1 MTDAQIIRG
10 IKDNDSIVWRYICRN
25 LKPPFV
31 ATLNRFCFNLV
42 MLSDDWD
49 DIFQESCMIL
59 MENIKQG
66 KFVSRSE
73 SSLFNYF
80 IEIGKRTMQTA
91 LRKKAKHQP
100 VPAKR
105 EDTPHIIQLWPA
117 SAPNVVEEECEPIS
131 AEDSQKEQDRF
142 LDRVFDM
149 IPDSCKTL
157 LKKFYWEHK
166 PMDEISSILSLR
178 NADTAK
184 TKKNRC
190 MNQFKDI
197 ARRLVENDEFAE
209 EMVRA
214 CVERA
219 VLRELLEDERV
230 LMCDESSKICACA
243 IVEDME
249 NPEDEFEL

>member
-142 LDRVFDM
+142 LDKFTLAGTVIQGVPFPYLLQCRFPNVKRKFAFAL
-149 IPDSCKTL
+149 IFVCGIRHNVKT
-157 LKKFYWEHK
+157 
-166 PMDEISSILSLR
+166 PP
-178 NADTAK
+178 
-184 TKKNRC
+184 
-190 MNQFKDI
+190 
-197 ARRLVENDEFAE
+197 
-209 EMVRA
+209 
-214 CVERA
+214 
-219 VLRELLEDERV
+219 
-230 LMCDESSKICACA
+230 
-243 IVEDME
+243 IVA
-249 NPEDEFEL
+249 